1 MSERILKALMQLFA
15 LVAKVD
21 GVNDNGRSVVE
32 NFLKQQ
38 LNAVLVNQYLDLFE
52 EYLEKH
58 HKISKRKEGKERKRT
73 SVNSVKVLRICT
85 QINEELQQKQK
96 IVVLIR
102 LLEFTFSGN
111 YSDQEIE
118 FVTTVAETF
127 NISEDEFR
135 ESMAFVVSND
145 DKIPD
150 NDNFLIIHKGGKT
163 SYKKA
168 KEISNPVLEGA
179 VKILR
184 LEDSGNYIAKYCGE
198 EAIYINGQVI
208 ENNRVYFLAHGSSI
222 RNKKLNPIYFSDISS
237 KYRTQE
243 ETQRI
248 DFIVNKL
255 EYKFPAGNTGLHEL
269 NLADSSGNLIGIMGA
284 SGAGKSTLL
293 SLLNGTLTPTSG
305 AVKINNID
313 IHHQKE
319 ELEGVIGHISQD
331 DLIIED
337 LTVFENL
344 FYNTKLCYDGLPEQI
359 IVKKAIEM
367 LKSLGLHE
375 IKDLKV
381 GSPLNKKISGGQ
393 RKRLNIAL
401 ELIREPQV
409 LFVDEPTSGLSSR
422 DSENIMDLLKELA
435 LKGKLVFVVIH
446 QPSSDIFKMFD
457 NLLILDTGGFPIY
470 YGNPVESVIYFKK
483 AINHVSANESECHHC
498 GNVNP
503 EQIFNIIETKVVD
516 EYGNITEE
524 RRIPPKTWN
533 EVYREKIDNKD
544 LKVKSL
550 EMPKGNYKIPRK
562 FNQFKVFF
570 IRDILSKIANTQYML
585 INFLEG
591 PFLAFILSYLV
602 KFYSTESGP
611 DAKYLFRYNENITAY
626 LFMSVVVA
634 LFMGLTVS
642 AEEII
647 SDRKILKRET
657 FLNLSRFSY
666 LFSKTVIMIIISAIQ
681 TISYILIG
689 NLILGIDGMLL
700 DYWLVLF
707 SCSLFANMLGL
718 NISSAFNSVVT
729 IYILIPILLIPQLL
743 LSGVIVKFDKL
754 NPTLSSQTVVP
765 VAGEM
770 MASRWAFEA
779 LAVNQF
785 KENAFER
792 DYYHYDKAMSIANY
806 KKNFWVSSMKT
817 NLTMAIKYRQPL
829 KENDKEK
836 NTKRKNDFQ
845 QKINLVINEIGH
857 EIIYL
862 NELHKQFKQVTS
874 EEVKTALE
882 KNLNTNQRSSVLKI
896 VAQSQQ
902 KLKNIE
908 SFNNATAKEINNTLQ
923 IIKDFYI
930 KMYNIFAR
938 LKNKKIAYVRSQEN
952 GKKSFIDKRD
962 NYQNESLTDL
972 VKNKN
977 EMNKIIEF
985 DGQLVQKSDP
995 IYRDSRGFRAHFFAP
1010 NKLFFGYSVDTYW
1023 VNIFVILGMSFTL
1036 FVMLYFD
1043 VLKRS
1048 IDWLEEI
1055 SKMIGISKSE

>member
-21 GVNDNGRSVVE
+21 SVNHDGRSVVE
-32 NFLKQQ
+32 TFLKQQ
-38 LNAVLVNQYLDLFE
+38 LNAELVDQYLELFE

-58 HKISKRKEGKERKRT
+58 QKISKRKEGKERKRT

-102 LLEFTFSGN
+102 LLEFTFAGN

-127 NISEDEFR
+127 NISGEEFR

-145 DKIPD
+145 ENIPD
-150 NDNFLIIHKGGKT
+150 NENFLIIHKAGST
-163 SYKKA
+163 NYEKA
-168 KEISNPVLEGA
+168 KEIDHPLLEGC

-184 LEDSGNYIAKYCGE
+184 LEDSGNYIAKYCGD
-198 EAIYINGQVI
+198 EAVYINGQVI
-208 ENNRVYFLAHGSSI
+208 DTNRVYFLAHGSSI
-222 RNKKLNPIYFSDISS
+222 RTKKLKPIYFSDISS
-237 KYRTQE
+237 KYRAQE

-248 DFIVNKL
+248 DFIVDQL
-255 EYKFPAGNTGLHEL
+255 GYKFPAGNIGLHEL
-269 NLADSSGNLIGIMGA
+269 NLVDNSGNLIGIMGA

-305 AVKINNID
+305 SVKINGID

-319 ELEGVIGHISQD
+319 QLEGVIGHISQD
-331 DLIIED
+331 DLLIED

-344 FYNTKLCYDGLPEQI
+344 FYNTKLCYDGLPEKE
-359 IVKKAIEM
+359 VVRKAIDM
-367 LKSLGLHE
+367 LKSLGLYE

-457 NLLILDTGGFPIY
+457 NLLILDTGGYPIY

-483 AINHVSANESECHHC
+483 AINHVTANESECFHC

-516 EYGNITEE
+516 EYGNITEQ

-533 EVYREKIDNKD
+533 EYYTKVIEKPDT
-544 LKVKSL
+544 KVKST
-550 EMPKGNYKIPRK
+550 EMPNGTYKIPK
-562 FNQFKVFF
+562 KISQFRVFF
-570 IRDILSKIANTQYML
+570 VRDILSKIANTQYML

-591 PFLAFILSYLV
+591 PFLAFILAYLV

-611 DAKYLFRYNENITAY
+611 DASYVFRYNENVTAY

-647 SDRKILKRET
+647 SDRKIMKRET

-666 LFSKTVIMIIISAIQ
+666 LTSKTAIMIIISAVQ
-681 TISYILIG
+681 TISYILVG
-689 NLILGIDGMLL
+689 NLILGIGGMYL
-700 DYWLVLF
+700 DYWLILF
-707 SCSLFANMLGL
+707 SCSFFANMLGL

-785 KENAFER
+785 KENEYEK
-792 DYYHYDKAMSIANY
+792 DYYSFDKAMSIANY
-806 KKNFWVSSMKT
+806 KKNFWISAVKT
-817 NLTMAIKYRQPL
+817 RLTMSVNYAGKPEK
-829 KENDKEK
+829 KEEFNNNLRLVLAELSEESKFVEEIFI
-836 NTKRKNDFQ
+836 NTK
-845 QKINLVINEIGH
+845 
-857 EIIYL
+857 YS
-862 NELHKQFKQVTS
+862 S
-874 EEVKTALE
+874 EESKALNKSISIEERKSIVKGIQERT
-882 KNLNTNQRSSVLKI
+882 KKV
-896 VAQSQQ
+896 Q
-902 KLKNIE
+902 KIE
-908 SFNNATAKEINNTLQ
+908 SFKESTAKTINGILND
-923 IIKDFYI
+923 IKGLYI
-930 KMYNIFAR
+930 KYYNAFADI
-938 LKNKKIAYVRSQEN
+938 KNRKIADFRKEKD
-952 GKKSFIDKRD
+952 GKKLFIEKRD
-962 NYQNESLTDL
+962 AYQNESLSDL
-972 VKNKN
+972 VKNNN
-977 EMNKIIEF
+977 ELNKIIEF
-985 DGQLVQKSDP
+985 EGRLVQKSDP
-995 IYRDSRGFRAHFFAP
+995 VYIDAKGFRAHFFAP
-1010 NKLFFGYSVDTYW
+1010 TKKLFGSTVDTYW
-1023 VNIFVILGMSFTL
+1023 VNVFVILGMAFSL
-1036 FVMLYFD
+1036 FISLYFD
-1043 VLKRS
+1043 LLKRI
-1048 IDWLEEI
+1048 IDSLGELSTKIGLSKEE
-1055 SKMIGISKSE
+1055 

>member
-1 MSERILKALMQLFA
+1 MQLFA

-21 GVNDNGRSVVE
+21 GVNDNGKSVVE

-38 LNAVLVNQYLDLFE
+38 LNAELVNKYLDLFE
-52 EYLEKH
+52 NYLEKH
-58 HKISKRKEGKERKRT
+58 QKKSKGKERKRT

-102 LLEFTFSGN
+102 LLEFTFSAN

-127 NISEDEFR
+127 NISTEEFR

-145 DKIPD
+145 YKIPD
-150 NDNFLIIHKGGKT
+150 EENFLIIHHGVNI
-163 SYKKA
+163 SYKNA
-168 KEISNPVLEGA
+168 KEIKNPLLEGV

-184 LEDSGNYIAKYCGE
+184 LEESGNYIAKYCGE
-198 EAIYINGQVI
+198 DAIYINGQVI

-222 RNKKLNPIYFSDISS
+222 RNKKLKPIYFSDISS
-237 KYRTQE
+237 RYRIQE

-248 DFIVNKL
+248 DFTANQL
-255 EYKFPAGNTGLHEL
+255 EYKFPAGNIGLHEL
-269 NLADSSGNLIGIMGA
+269 NLKDSSGNLIGIMGA
-284 SGAGKSTLL
+284 SGSGKSTLL

-305 AVKINNID
+305 SVKINNID

-331 DLIIED
+331 DLLIED

-344 FYNTKLCYDGLPEQI
+344 FYNTKLCYDNLLETQ
-359 IVKKAIEM
+359 IVKKTIEM
-367 LKSLGLHE
+367 LKSLGLYE

-483 AINHVSANESECHHC
+483 AINHVTANESECHHC

-516 EYGNITEE
+516 EYGNITEQ

-533 EVYREKIDNKD
+533 KVYKKEIDNKD
-544 LKVKSL
+544 TQTKNV
-550 EMPKGNYKIPRK
+550 EMPKGNYKIPK
-562 FNQFKVFF
+562 KTNQFRVFF
-570 IRDILSKIANTQYML
+570 TRDILAKLANTQYML

-591 PFLAFILSYLV
+591 PFLAFLLSYLV
-602 KFYSTESGP
+602 KFYSADSGP
-611 DAKYLFRYNENITAY
+611 NAKYLFRYNENISAY
-626 LFMSVVVA
+626 IFISIVVA

-666 LFSKTVIMIIISAIQ
+666 LSSKTAIMIIISAIQ
-681 TISYILIG
+681 TVSYIIVG
-689 NLILGIDGMLL
+689 NLILGISGMLF

-754 NPTLSSQTVVP
+754 NPLLSSQTVVP
-765 VAGEM
+765 IAGEL

-785 KENAFER
+785 KENDFER
-792 DYYHYDKAMSIANY
+792 NYYSFDKAMSIANY
-806 KKNFWVSSMKT
+806 KKNFWVASMKT
-817 NLTMAIKYRQPL
+817 NLTMAVKYAQDLRE
-829 KENDKEK
+829 KENEK
-836 NTKRKNDFQ
+836 NLEIRRDFDK
-845 QKINLVINEIGH
+845 KINLVINEIKKEIAFLKDLNISLSKVTSK
-857 EIIYL
+857 EIIDAL
-862 NELHKQFKQVTS
+862 KKKLTS
-874 EEVKTALE
+874 E
-882 KNLNTNQRSSVLKI
+882 QRSYTLRMVSK
-896 VAQSQQ
+896 SYE
-902 KLKNIE
+902 KLKNIN
-908 SFNNATAKEINNTLQ
+908 SFENTTAKEINNSLQ

-938 LKNKKIAYVRSQEN
+938 LKNQKIAKFRNKEN
-952 GKKSFIDKRD
+952 GKILFIEQRD
-962 NYQNESLTDL
+962 NFQNESLNDL
-972 VKNKN
+972 VKNKD
-977 EMNKIIEF
+977 ELNKIIEF
-985 DGQLVQKSDP
+985 DEQLVQKSDP
-995 IYRDSRGFRAHFFAP
+995 IYRDAKGFRAHFFAP
-1010 NKLFFGYSVDTYW
+1010 SKKLFGYSLDTFW
-1023 VNIFVILGMSFTL
+1023 VNILVILGMTFSL
-1036 FVMLYFD
+1036 FISLYFD
-1043 VLKRS
+1043 ILKRT
-1048 IDWLEEI
+1048 IDWLGELTTQVGFSKEE
-1055 SKMIGISKSE
+1055 

>member
-1 MSERILKALMQLFA
+1 MSERILEALMQLFA
-15 LVAKVD
+15 LVAKID
-21 GVNDNGRSVVE
+21 GVNDNGKSVVE

-38 LNAVLVNQYLDLFE
+38 LNAELVNKYLDLFE
-52 EYLEKH
+52 NYLEKH
-58 HKISKRKEGKERKRT
+58 QKKSKGKERKRT

-102 LLEFTFSGN
+102 LLEFTFSAN

-127 NISEDEFR
+127 NISTDEFR

-145 DKIPD
+145 HKIPD
-150 NDNFLIIHKGGKT
+150 KENFLIIHHGINI
-163 SYKKA
+163 SYKNA
-168 KEISNPVLEGA
+168 KEIKNPLLEGV

-184 LEDSGNYIAKYCGE
+184 LEESGNYIAKYCGE
-198 EAIYINGQVI
+198 DAIYINGQVI

-222 RNKKLNPIYFSDISS
+222 RNKKLKPIYFSDISS
-237 KYRTQE
+237 KYRIQE

-248 DFIVNKL
+248 DFIANQL
-255 EYKFPAGNTGLHEL
+255 EYKFPAGNIGLHEL
-269 NLADSSGNLIGIMGA
+269 NLTDCSGNLIGIMGA

-305 AVKINNID
+305 SVKINNID

-331 DLIIED
+331 DLLIED

-344 FYNTKLCYDGLPEQI
+344 FYNTKLCYDNLPKNQ

-367 LKSLGLHE
+367 LKSLGLYE

-483 AINHVSANESECHHC
+483 AINHVTANESECHHC

-516 EYGNITEE
+516 EYGNITEQ

-533 EVYREKIDNKD
+533 KVYKKEIDNKD
-544 LKVKSL
+544 TQTKNV
-550 EMPKGNYKIPRK
+550 EMPKGNYKIPK
-562 FNQFKVFF
+562 KTNQFRVFF
-570 IRDILSKIANTQYML
+570 TRDILAKLANTQYML

-591 PFLAFILSYLV
+591 PFLAFLLSYLV
-602 KFYSTESGP
+602 KFYSADSGP
-611 DAKYLFRYNENITAY
+611 NAKYLFRYNENISAY
-626 LFMSVVVA
+626 IFISIVVA

-657 FLNLSRFSY
+657 FLNLSRLSY
-666 LFSKTVIMIIISAIQ
+666 LSSKTAIMIIISAIQ
-681 TISYILIG
+681 TVSYIIVG
-689 NLILGIDGMLL
+689 NLILGISGMLF

-754 NPTLSSQTVVP
+754 NPLLSSQTVVP
-765 VAGEM
+765 IAGEL

-785 KENAFER
+785 KENDFER
-792 DYYHYDKAMSIANY
+792 NYYSFDKAMSIANY
-806 KKNFWVSSMKT
+806 KKNFWVASMKT
-817 NLTMAIKYRQPL
+817 NLTMAVKYAQDLRE
-829 KENDKEK
+829 KEKEKEK
-836 NTKRKNDFQ
+836 NLEIRRDFDK
-845 QKINLVINEIGH
+845 KINLVINEIKK
-857 EIIYL
+857 EIAFL
-862 NELHKQFKQVTS
+862 
-874 EEVKTALE
+874 
-882 KNLNTNQRSSVLKI
+882 KNLNISLSKVTSKEIIDALKKKLTSEQRSYTLRMVSK
-896 VAQSQQ
+896 SYE
-902 KLKNIE
+902 KLKNIN
-908 SFNNATAKEINNTLQ
+908 SFENTTAKEINNSLQ

-938 LKNKKIAYVRSQEN
+938 LKNQKIAKFRNKEN
-952 GKKSFIDKRD
+952 GKLLFIEQRD
-962 NYQNESLTDL
+962 NFQNESLNDL
-972 VKNKN
+972 VKNKD
-977 EMNKIIEF
+977 ELNKIIEF
-985 DGQLVQKSDP
+985 DEQLVQKSDP
-995 IYRDSRGFRAHFFAP
+995 IYRDAKGFRAHFFAP
-1010 NKLFFGYSVDTYW
+1010 SKQLFGYSLDTFW
-1023 VNIFVILGMSFTL
+1023 VNILVILGMTFSL
-1036 FVMLYFD
+1036 FISLYFD
-1043 VLKRS
+1043 ILKRT
-1048 IDWLEEI
+1048 IDWLGELTTQVGFSKEE
-1055 SKMIGISKSE
+1055 

>member
-1 MSERILKALMQLFA
+1 MSERILEALMQLFA
-15 LVAKVD
+15 LVAKID
-21 GVNDNGRSVVE
+21 SINHNGRSVVE

-38 LNAVLVNQYLDLFE
+38 LNAELVNKYLDLFDK
-52 EYLEKH
+52 YLEKH
-58 HKISKRKEGKERKRT
+58 QKKSSRKERKRT

-127 NISEDEFR
+127 NISVDEFR

-145 DKIPD
+145 NKIPD
-150 NDNFLIIHKGGKT
+150 NENFLIIHKRDNS
-163 SYKKA
+163 SYEKA
-168 KEISNPVLEGA
+168 KEINNTQLEGA

-222 RNKKLNPIYFSDISS
+222 RNKKLKPIYFSDISS
-237 KYRTQE
+237 QYRIQE

-248 DFIVNKL
+248 DFIVNQL

-305 AVKINNID
+305 SVKINSID

-331 DLIIED
+331 DLLIED
-337 LTVFENL
+337 LTVFQNL
-344 FYNTKLCYDGLPEQI
+344 FYNTKLCYDGLPEQTI
-359 IVKKAIEM
+359 AKKAIEM
-367 LKSLGLHE
+367 LKSLGLYE

-483 AINHVSANESECHHC
+483 AINHVTANESECHHC

-503 EQIFNIIETKVVD
+503 EQIFNIIATKVVD
-516 EYGNITEE
+516 EYGNITEQ

-533 EVYREKIDNKD
+533 EVYHKEIDNQDIKT
-544 LKVKSL
+544 KNV
-550 EMPKGNYKIPRK
+550 EMPNGNYKIPK
-562 FNQFKVFF
+562 KINQFKVFF
-570 IRDILSKIANTQYML
+570 IRDILSKIANTQYMM

-666 LFSKTVIMIIISAIQ
+666 LSSKTAIMIIISAVQ

-689 NLILGIDGMLL
+689 NLILGIDGMFL

-754 NPTLSSQTVVP
+754 NPTISSQTVVP
-765 VAGEM
+765 IAGEM

-785 KENAFER
+785 KRNSFEK
-792 DYYHYDKAMSIANY
+792 DFYEYDKAMSIANY

-817 NLTMAIKYRQPL
+817 NLTMALKYAQPL
-829 KENDKEK
+829 NILNKDNAL
-836 NTKRKNDFQ
+836 KRKKDFHK
-845 QKINLVINEIGH
+845 KINLVIKEIQNEITFLNDLNSELNKIKSK
-857 EIIYL
+857 EIKIVL
-862 NELHKQFKQVTS
+862 N
-874 EEVKTALE
+874 
-882 KNLNTNQRSSVLKI
+882 KNLSSKKRNTILQTVSDSFK
-896 VAQSQQ
+896 
-902 KLKNIE
+902 KLKDINSFE
-908 SFNNATAKEINNTLQ
+908 SNTAKEINNSLQ
-923 IIKDFYI
+923 VIKDFYI
-930 KMYNIFAR
+930 KMYNVFAR
-938 LKNKKIAYVRSQEN
+938 LKNKKIAHIRSKEN
-952 GKKSFIDKRD
+952 GKKLFIDKRD
-962 NYQNESLTDL
+962 NYQNESLSDL

-985 DGQLVQKSDP
+985 EGQLVQKSDP
-995 IYRDSRGFRAHFFAP
+995 IYRDAKGFRAHFFTP
-1010 NKLFFGYSVDTYW
+1010 SKQLFGYSIDTFW
-1023 VNIFVILGMSFTL
+1023 ANTLVIMGMAFVLFITL
-1036 FVMLYFD
+1036 YYD
-1043 VLKRS
+1043 ILKRI
-1048 IDWLEEI
+1048 IDWLGEI
-1055 SKMIGISKSE
+1055 SNKIGLSKDE